1 MPHSLEIIK
10 DRIRIDLS
18 VIIAGFLVILGLLLL
33 AYQQHRQ
40 EEDNQWVVH
49 TYQVMDHVKA
59 VEALLVD
66 AETGARGYAAT
77 QDSVFLEPYR
87 QARSQIESNLGTL
100 PQLVAD
106 NPAQQRRVRQLNQLA
121 KAKVAIVDRI
131 VRTKPLPASPA
142 SHTLFQQGKQRM
154 DAVRQHVR
162 SMTAVEQ
169 ALLKTRQQRAQNANR
184 YTLGLTGLIGGL
196 ALLAFWQAY
205 GLIQQSLT
213 RRLQAQVVARQSAD
227 LLRAVIHNVPTGL
240 VLYQAVRDSAGEII
254 DFIYTLSNPVNDRVA
269 GRQADELFQV
279 SLLAHS
285 PVTRTNGVY
294 EDLVQVV
301 RSGQPLSRLR
311 HFQSDRVQGWFDS
324 RYVKQEDGVLVS
336 FLDVTALK
344 EAQLTQQ
351 QQAQALERANQELQR
366 SNASLQ
372 SFAFV
377 ASHDLQEPLRKIEA
391 FGNLLVEL
399 YAKELDEQGAN
410 YLQRMQVAARRM
422 AHLIRALLSYA
433 RLGNAPT
440 VVAPVSMS
448 GLVDEILDDLETA
461 ITRSGVQIT
470 VGELPTLPG
479 EVTQLRQLLQNL
491 ISNAIKF
498 SQKPG
503 GGLAQVTISSRLVAG
518 GELPAGAPTAV
529 PGAYWEIG
537 VSDNG
542 IGFDV
547 QYLDR
552 IFEAFQR
559 LHSDKQ
565 FSGSGIGLAICKRV
579 VENHG
584 GWITADSQPG
594 EGATFRVYLPEGG
607 ASPARS
613 EEPPE

>member
-1 MPHSLEIIK
+1 MSHSLEIIK

-33 AYQQHRQ
+33 AYQQYRQ
-40 EEDNQWVVH
+40 EEDNEWVVH

-66 AETGARGYAAT
+66 AETGARGYAST

-87 QARSQIESNLGTL
+87 QARPQIESNLGNL

-106 NPAQQRRVRQLNQLA
+106 NPAQQQRARQLNQLA
-121 KAKVAIVDRI
+121 KAKVAVVDRL
-131 VRTKPLPASPA
+131 VRTKPSPASPA
-142 SHTLFQQGKQRM
+142 WHALLKQGKQRM

-162 SMTAVEQ
+162 AMTAVEQ
-169 ALLKTRQQRAQNANR
+169 ALLKTRQERARNTNR

-196 ALLAFWQAY
+196 AMIAFWQAY

-213 RRLQAQVVARQSAD
+213 RRLQAQVAARQSAD
-227 LLRAVIHNVPTGL
+227 LLRTVIHNVPTGL
-240 VLYQAVRDSAGEII
+240 VLYQAVRDPAGEII

-269 GRQADELFQV
+269 GRQAGELLQV

-311 HFQSDRVQGWFDS
+311 HFQSDRVQGWFDT

-399 YAKELDEQGAN
+399 YAKELDEQGIN
-410 YLQRMQVAARRM
+410 YLQRMQVAAQRM
-422 AHLIRALLSYA
+422 AHLIRALLNYA

-503 GGLAQVTISSRLVAG
+503 GGLAQVAVNSRLVAEG
-518 GELPAGAPTAV
+518 QLPAGAPAAAR
-529 PGAYWEIG
+529 GAYWEIG

-594 EGATFRVYLPEGG
+594 EGATFWVYLPEGG
-607 ASPARS
+607 PSLAQS
-613 EEPPE
+613 EEQPD